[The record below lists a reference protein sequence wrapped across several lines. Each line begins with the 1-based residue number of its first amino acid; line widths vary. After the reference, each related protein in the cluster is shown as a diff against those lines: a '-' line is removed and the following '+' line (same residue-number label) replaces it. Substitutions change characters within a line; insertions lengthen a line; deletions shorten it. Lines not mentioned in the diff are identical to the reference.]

1 MKTVAIIS
9 QKGGA
14 GKTTLALHLATSSA
28 LAGRNTAIID
38 LDPQAS
44 AANWGDRRKA
54 ELPVVLSAHAS
65 RLGHEIRRVEEMEG
79 DLLIIDTAPHSD
91 SAALEAAKAADLI
104 LVPCRPAIL
113 DIEAISTTLDLV
125 KTTGTP
131 IFVVMN
137 AVAPQGNEA
146 VEAADAIAGLDVRV
160 CPVQLRQRV
169 AFSRALISGQS
180 AEEFEPGGKAA
191 EEAAQLHEFVCEH
204 LHIPT
209 RERAVELAS

>member
-44 AANWGDRRKA
+44 AANWGDRRDA
-54 ELPVVLSAHAS
+54 DLPVVLSAHAS
-65 RLGHEIRRVEEMEG
+65 RLSHEIRRVEEMEG

-113 DIEAISTTLDLV
+113 DIEAISNTLDLV
-125 KTTGTP
+125 KTTSTP

-137 AVAPQGNEA
+137 AVSPQGNEA
-146 VEAADAIAGLDVRV
+146 AEASEAISGLDVAV
-160 CPVQLRQRV
+160 CPVSLRQRV

-191 EEAAQLHEFVCEH
+191 QEALHLHAFMCEH
-204 LHIPT
+204 LNIRTPEL
-209 RERAVELAS
+209 ERGAA

>member
-1 MKTVAIIS
+1 MKAIAIIS

-28 LAGRNTAIID
+28 LAGQNTAIID

-44 AANWGDRRKA
+44 AANWGDRRQA
-54 ELPVVLSAHAS
+54 EVPVVLSAHAS
-65 RLGHEIRRVEEMEG
+65 RLTHEMRRVEDMEG

-113 DIEAISTTLDLV
+113 DIEAISNTLDLV

-137 AVAPQGNEA
+137 AVAPQGSEA
-146 VEAADAIAGLDVRV
+146 TEAAEAIAGLGVGI
-160 CPVQLRQRV
+160 CPVELHQRV
-169 AFSRALISGQS
+169 AFSRALITGQS
-180 AEEFEPGGKAA
+180 AEEFEPSGKAA
-191 EEAAQLHEFVCEH
+191 KEAAQLHAFVCEH
-204 LHIPT
+204 LNMTT
-209 RERAVELAS
+209 RELERGAA

>member
-28 LAGRNTAIID
+28 LQGRNTAIID

-44 AANWGDRRKA
+44 AANWSDRRVA
-54 ELPVVLSAHAS
+54 EVPVVLSAHAS
-65 RLGHEIRRVEEMEG
+65 RLNHEIGRVKDMEG

-113 DIEAISTTLDLV
+113 DIEAISNTLNLV
-125 KTTGTP
+125 KTTGKP

-137 AVAPQGNEA
+137 AVAPQGSEA
-146 VEAADAIAGLDVRV
+146 TEAAEAIAELGVGI

-180 AEEFEPGGKAA
+180 AEEFEPDGKAA
-191 EEAAQLHEFVCEH
+191 QEASQLYAFMCEH
-204 LHIPT
+204 LHMPT
-209 RERAVELAS
+209 RPMEGTVV

>member
-44 AANWGDRRKA
+44 AANWGDRRTA

-65 RLGHEIRRVEEMEG
+65 RLGHEIKRVEEMEG
-79 DLLIIDTAPHSD
+79 ELLIIDTAPHSD

-104 LVPCRPAIL
+104 LVPCRPCHSRHRGDQHDARPGEDDRDADL
-113 DIEAISTTLDLV
+113 RRDERRGARRGMKPPRQPMPSPAST
-125 KTTGTP
+125 
-131 IFVVMN
+131 
-137 AVAPQGNEA
+137 
-146 VEAADAIAGLDVRV
+146 
-160 CPVQLRQRV
+160 
-169 AFSRALISGQS
+169 
-180 AEEFEPGGKAA
+180 
-191 EEAAQLHEFVCEH
+191 
-204 LHIPT
+204 
-209 RERAVELAS
+209 

>member
-44 AANWGDRRKA
+44 AANWGDRRTA

-65 RLGHEIRRVEEMEG
+65 RLGHEIRRVGEMKG

-91 SAALEAAKAADLI
+91 SAASGSRQGGRPDPGPLPSRHSRHRGDQHHARPGEDDRDADLRRDERRGA
-104 LVPCRPAIL
+104 PGERGRRGGRCHRRPRR
-113 DIEAISTTLDLV
+113 
-125 KTTGTP
+125 
-131 IFVVMN
+131 
-137 AVAPQGNEA
+137 
-146 VEAADAIAGLDVRV
+146 AGLSSSAAPAGRVLTCAHQRPVGRRVRTR
-160 CPVQLRQRV
+160 RQGGGGSCTVARV
-169 AFSRALISGQS
+169 
-180 AEEFEPGGKAA
+180 
-191 EEAAQLHEFVCEH
+191 HV
-204 LHIPT
+204 
-209 RERAVELAS
+209 